1 MKKQT
6 QWDSQNE
13 EREEYILKQKSRTKI
28 PENEVNKMELSS
40 VPDKE
45 INVVVIKMIT
55 ELRKRMD

>member
-13 EREEYILKQKSRTKI
+13 EREEYVLKQI
-28 PENEVNKMELSS
+28 PENEVNEMELSS
-40 VPDKE
+40 VPDEE
-45 INVVVIKMIT
+45 INVVVIKMIR